1 MPDIVERTDR
11 PAASVVDGV
20 RAVLATA
27 ADRAEEIEKLG
38 TIPSDLFDDLESTGF
53 FQAFLPRKYGGPELA
68 MSAVSEMLIEGSRAD
83 GSLGWVMMV
92 GVAQPIILSMFPEAT
107 VEALVGDHP
116 RARIR
121 GTLAPKGRAVAVDGG
136 YLVSGQWPFASGGPR
151 PDFVTANCI
160 VFEGDAPRRGP
171 SGATETAVVLLEA
184 GQVEFLDTW
193 HVVGMRGSDSCDFAA
208 HGVFVPH
215 DRATPLLSAS
225 SAFDTPL
232 TCVPL
237 RVALAPGHASVAV
250 GIARGALDDI
260 TELAQTK
267 RSALK
272 PSSRLGEDVVF
283 RHGLGENAL
292 RFEAVRALLRQVSAD
307 VDRAGPAGPWSD
319 RQILAGRT
327 VPGYIGAEC
336 TKIVDFAFAA
346 AGSVSVYER
355 STLQRRFRDIHVA
368 TQHVSA
374 TGESFRVLGA
384 SLLGQAVTRLDL
396 I

>member
-1 MPDIVERTDR
+1 VTD
-11 PAASVVDGV
+11 G
-20 RAVLATA
+20 
-27 ADRAEEIEKLG
+27 
-38 TIPSDLFDDLESTGF
+38 
-53 FQAFLPRKYGGPELA
+53 
-68 MSAVSEMLIEGSRAD
+68 
-83 GSLGWVMMV
+83 
-92 GVAQPIILSMFPEAT
+92 
-107 VEALVGDHP
+107 HP

-136 YLVSGQWPFASGGPR
+136 YLVSGQWPFASGGPD

-171 SGATETAVVLLEA
+171 SGSPDTAVVLLRADE
-184 GQVEFLDTW
+184 VEFLDTW

-208 HGVFVPH
+208 HAVFVPH
-215 DRATPLLSAS
+215 ERATPLLSAA

-232 TCVPL
+232 SCVPL

-283 RHGLGENAL
+283 RHELGENAL
-292 RFEAVRALLRQVSAD
+292 RYEAVRALLRQVAAE
-307 VDRAGPAGPWSD
+307 VDEAGPDGPWSD
-319 RQILAGRT
+319 RQILIGRT
-327 VPGYIGAEC
+327 VAGYIGAEC
-336 TKIVDFAFAA
+336 TRIVDFAFAA
-346 AGSVSVYER
+346 AGSVSVYNT
-355 STLQRRFRDIHVA
+355 SPLQRRFRDIHVA

-374 TGESFRVLGA
+374 TGESFRALGA
-384 SLLGQAVTRLDL
+384 ALLGHDVSRLEL